1 MSSEEEYQVVK
12 RGMEYHG
19 CGEDYN
25 VEKRE
30 KGSNVP
36 FPIILRLRRRIS
48 RGEGC
53 GSFGEEIRD
62 LKKLGWGRISSCREL
77 YTPLL

>member
-1 MSSEEEYQVVK
+1 MSFGEEYQVVM

-30 KGSNVP
+30 KGSNVI
-36 FPIILRLRRRIS
+36 FPIILRLWRRIS
-48 RGEGC
+48 RQVGKRGRLRK
-53 GSFGEEIRD
+53 F
-62 LKKLGWGRISSCREL
+62 WGRKSIF
-77 YTPLL
+77 